1 MEFIVGRREGTRMKV
16 IPCEC
21 GVYPE
26 FVTPNPYYTDTW
38 LQCPNCGKRTHNTGG
53 FHYAE
58 EISNDA
64 AMAGAISAW
73 NNRKLVKE

>member
-1 MEFIVGRREGTRMKV
+1 MEFIVGRREGIRMKV

-21 GVYPE
+21 GSYPE
-26 FVTPNPYYTDTW
+26 FVTPSPYYTDIW
-38 LQCPNCGKRTHNTGG
+38 LQCPTCGKRTYNTGG

-58 EISNDA
+58 EISNDV

-73 NNRKLVKE
+73 NNRELVKE